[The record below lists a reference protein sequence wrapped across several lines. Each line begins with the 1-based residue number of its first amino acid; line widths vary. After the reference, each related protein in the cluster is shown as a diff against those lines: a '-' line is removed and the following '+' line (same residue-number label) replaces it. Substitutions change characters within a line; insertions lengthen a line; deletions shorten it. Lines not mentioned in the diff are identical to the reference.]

1 MKNAPRS
8 LRLIGLT
15 GSIASGKSTVLAE
28 LARRG
33 AYTLSAD
40 EFVRELYKTPA
51 VRRWLEKKL
60 GSCEPAQVAK
70 RVFADP
76 LLRQQLE
83 KFLHPRVWRLALK
96 KLAACP
102 QPWAVL
108 EVPLLFEAGW
118 EQKTDLTVLVS
129 ASEKTLSARLTSRAI
144 TPAAY
149 AVRRQTQLSEAE
161 KIRRADIVLLNNGT
175 KRTLQQ
181 KAGRLY
187 DALTDLYVK

>member
-15 GSIASGKSTVLAE
+15 GSMASGKSTVLAQ
-28 LARRG
+28 LAKRG

-40 EFVRELYKTPA
+40 ELVRELYKTPV
-51 VRRWLEKKL
+51 VRRWLVTHL

-70 RVFADP
+70 RVFADQN
-76 LLRQQLE
+76 LRQQLE
-83 KFLHPRVWRLALK
+83 KFLHPRTWRLALK
-96 KLAACP
+96 KLAACRRP
-102 QPWAVL
+102 FAVL

-118 EQKTDLTVLVS
+118 DPKMDLTVLVT
-129 ASEKTLSARLTSRAI
+129 ADDNTLSARLKTRAI
-144 TPAAY
+144 TPQEY
-149 AVRRQTQLSEAE
+149 ATRRQTQLSEAE

-181 KAGRLY
+181 KADRLY